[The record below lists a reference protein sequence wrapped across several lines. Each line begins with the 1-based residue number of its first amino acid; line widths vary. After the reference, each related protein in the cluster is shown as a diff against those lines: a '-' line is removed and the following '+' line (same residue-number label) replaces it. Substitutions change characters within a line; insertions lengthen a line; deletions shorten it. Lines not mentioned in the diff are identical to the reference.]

1 MNIDPNEIGKREAY
15 NLFTSVIVPRPIAW
29 VTTLNEDGSTNAA
42 PFSFFMGVT
51 ISPPRLAISVSSKRG
66 EPKDSAR
73 NIIRTKEFVV
83 NLVTKSNV
91 IAMNITAGEFEYGID
106 EIEQAGLS
114 TGESEKISTPYIKES
129 PVNMECR
136 LEKIVE
142 IGEPANYLIIG
153 EVVLFHIDEAIYSKG
168 VVNPHKLQSVGRMGN
183 PLYSN
188 VNDIFKM
195 ERP

>member
-1 MNIDPNEIGKREAY
+1 MNIDPNEIGKKEAY

-29 VTTLNEDGSTNAA
+29 VTTLNESGSMNAA

-51 ISPPRLAISVSSKRG
+51 IHPPRLAFSVSSRKG

-73 NIIRTKEFVV
+73 NIIRNKEFVV
-83 NLVTKSNV
+83 NLVTQSTV
-91 IAMNITAGEFEYGID
+91 TAMNITSVDYEYGID
-106 EIEQAGLS
+106 ELQQANLS

-142 IGEPANYLIIG
+142 IGEPTSYLIIG
-153 EVVLFHIDEAIYSKG
+153 EVVLFHVDDAVYSDR
-168 VVNPHKLQSVGRMGN
+168 VVDPHKLKSVGRMGN
-183 PLYSN
+183 PHYSN
-188 VNDIFKM
+188 VNDIFRM

>member
-1 MNIDPNEIGKREAY
+1 MNIDPNKIGKKEAY

-51 ISPPRLAISVSSKRG
+51 ISPPRLAISVSSRRG
-66 EPKDSAR
+66 EPTASAR

-83 NLVTKSNV
+83 NLVTQTNV

-106 EIEQAGLS
+106 EIKQAGLS
-114 TGESEKISTPYIKES
+114 TLQSEKISTPLIKES

-136 LEKIVE
+136 LEHIVE
-142 IGEPANYLIIG
+142 IGEPTNYLIIG
-153 EVVLFHIDEAIYSKG
+153 KVLLFHMDDAVYSER
-168 VVNPHKLQSVGRMGN
+168 VVDPHKLQSVGRMGN
-183 PLYSN
+183 PHYSN

>member
-1 MNIDPNEIGKREAY
+1 MNIDPNEIGRKEAY
-15 NLFTSVIVPRPIAW
+15 SLFTSVIVPRPIAW
-29 VTTLNEDGSTNAA
+29 VTTLNENGSTNAA

-51 ISPPRLAISVSSKRG
+51 SYPPRLAISASSRG
-66 EPKDSAR
+66 GIPKDTAK
-73 NIIRTKEFVV
+73 NIIRTEEFVV

-91 IAMNITAGEFEYGID
+91 EAMNITSVDYEYGVD
-106 EIEQAGLS
+106 ELLKANLS
-114 TGESEKISTPYIKES
+114 TGESEKISTPCIKES

-142 IGEPANYLIIG
+142 IGEPTNYLIIG
-153 EVVLFHIDEAIYSKG
+153 EVVLFHIDEAIYSEG
-168 VVNPHKLQSVGRMGN
+168 VVDPHKLQSVGRLGN

-188 VNDIFKM
+188 VNDIFRM